1 MCSLMDIRIQ
11 DINKLLKELQGELS
25 DALWDGDQNKA
36 KRLEKEIDHVSTNI
50 KKGELYE
57 PKF

>member
-36 KRLEKEIDHVSTNI
+36 KRLEKEIDHQVSKHI
-50 KKGELYE
+50 GKIDGHI
-57 PKF
+57 P

>member
-1 MCSLMDIRIQ
+1 MDIRIQ

>member
-36 KRLEKEIDHVSTNI
+36 KRLEKEIDHQVSKHTGKI
-50 KKGELYE
+50 DGRIR
-57 PKF
+57 